1 MSDKQPIYNSA
12 VKKYQYLPTTP
23 PKNKEFYVVDEA
35 SAERAFKD
43 WRDITK
49 TTNVRNFEAW
59 KNKNQRILKFV
70 YGGNGTS
77 ADLESTGYTKKYGP
91 IEYGGVPVKDQDVLI
106 APGTKAYFEFNH
118 YNGQP
123 KKQREE
129 FFEKKKR
136 IEERKKKKEEEKKEE
151 KKEEIN
157 EEIAEF
163 EEEAN
168 KLKEEA
174 AIAEAIGKPE
184 ISSVLKNQALNGD
197 ATGIEIGTSLDDDD
211 NILKNTSLNEIDL
224 KGNAELNQTISETSP
239 PPLEAAAPAP
249 GTKVP
254 PIIISHS
261 ECGHLTFGDEK
272 KNSTRPRDVGLYGGD
287 SQKLRLFRD
296 GGFELC
302 SSESQGANLQKGS
315 LINQVCDDAPLSINS
330 EGDITIRAKNKLVL
344 RADLI
349 EIESTNG
356 STDGVTIMAKHDIK
370 IRADNNTI
378 ITSDNITIDAKERIL
393 SHSEGWQVLIGQ
405 YIRLHEPQT
414 KICPAFLKEY
424 IDGQIK
430 TLKG

>member
-1 MSDKQPIYNSA
+1 M
-12 VKKYQYLPTTP
+12 
-23 PKNKEFYVVDEA
+23 
-35 SAERAFKD
+35 
-43 WRDITK
+43 
-49 TTNVRNFEAW
+49 
-59 KNKNQRILKFV
+59 
-70 YGGNGTS
+70 
-77 ADLESTGYTKKYGP
+77 
-91 IEYGGVPVKDQDVLI
+91 
-106 APGTKAYFEFNH
+106 
-118 YNGQP
+118 
-123 KKQREE
+123 
-129 FFEKKKR
+129 
-136 IEERKKKKEEEKKEE
+136 
-151 KKEEIN
+151 
-157 EEIAEF
+157 
-163 EEEAN
+163 
-168 KLKEEA
+168 
-174 AIAEAIGKPE
+174 
-184 ISSVLKNQALNGD
+184 
-197 ATGIEIGTSLDDDD
+197 
-211 NILKNTSLNEIDL
+211 
-224 KGNAELNQTISETSP
+224 SET
-239 PPLEAAAPAP
+239 PLQTAVPAP

-315 LINQVCDDAPLSINS
+315 LINQVCDDAPLTINS

-414 KICPAFLKEY
+414 KICPAFLEEY
-424 IDGQIK
+424 IDNQIK
-430 TLKG
+430 TLKN